1 MVNQTK
7 ENSCCVIGH
16 REVNN
21 LNQQLL
27 TDKFKNLIEKYNVTI
42 FKFGNYGKFNNLCYK
57 ILRELKLQYQQIK
70 LVLYSLCNEIAY
82 TFEEAEKYQ
91 SQYNRR
97 NTKFKYKCFDEI
109 IELKDIDESKFK
121 YACVLRN
128 KRLIDE
134 SDFCVIYYRE
144 SYSLPC
150 SNGVHRNSGTKI
162 AFEYAIKKNKKVF
175 IT

>member
-21 LNQQLL
+21 LNHQLL

-57 ILRELKLQYQQIK
+57 ILCELKLQYQQIK

-82 TFEEAEKYQ
+82 TFEEAKIYQ
-91 SQYNRR
+91 NVSHFFNV
-97 NTKFKYKCFDEI
+97 NFKQF
-109 IELKDIDESKFK
+109 
-121 YACVLRN
+121 
-128 KRLIDE
+128 
-134 SDFCVIYYRE
+134 FCCRFV
-144 SYSLPC
+144 
-150 SNGVHRNSGTKI
+150 
-162 AFEYAIKKNKKVF
+162 VF
-175 IT
+175 FI